1 MGNLIGILSTVILV
15 STVCTLIFAVG
26 AYIVARRG
34 RTDVNLHEDSTV
46 DIEEEL
52 ELPPAPAPAPVPDA
66 PLFRRVH
73 GRGPV
78 EVVEKVEKIEAADDE
93 YRWK

>member
-1 MGNLIGILSTVILV
+1 MSSLMGILSTVILV

-34 RTDVNLHEDSTV
+34 RTDVNTHEASTV
-46 DIEEEL
+46 DIEED
-52 ELPPAPAPAPVPDA
+52 PVPAADPAPAVQEAPV
-66 PLFRRVH
+66 FRRVQ
-73 GRGPV
+73 GRGTAA
-78 EVVEKVEKIEAADDE
+78 VVEKTEEADDD

>member
-34 RTDVNLHEDSTV
+34 RTDVNTHEESTM

-52 ELPPAPAPAPVPDA
+52 ETTVAAPTPVVQDA

-73 GRGPV
+73 TRGPV
-78 EVVEKVEKIEAADDE
+78 DVVEKVEEADDN